1 MTQID
6 RTSREPL
13 WSQLHTDLL
22 RRLAEGDFSD
32 GFPGEAHLRQEY
44 GVSRHTVREA
54 LRRIRE
60 AGLVRSGRGRSS
72 EVLATVI
79 EQPLGSLYSLF
90 REVEARGMTQEST
103 VLACRVAQEPQAAA
117 RLGLA
122 PQTEL
127 FALERIRFADGQP
140 LAHDCVWL
148 PGGIGTPLLHTDF
161 SRTAL
166 YDELARHNIPR
177 PDGGRER
184 ITATNLSPT
193 SAEHLK
199 VSQGTAALVIERTGL
214 WHGDPIECRRTTIR
228 ADRFALLMSWSGNGY
243 EINGDATGG
252 RRAPGDNAPQVD

>member
-22 RRLAEGDFSD
+22 RRLAAGDFSD

-79 EQPLGSLYSLF
+79 EQPLGGLYSLF
-90 REVEARGMTQEST
+90 REIEARGMTQESI
-103 VLACRVAQEPQAAA
+103 VLACRLAEEPQAAA
-117 RLGLA
+117 RLALDPRA
-122 PQTEL
+122 EL
-127 FALERIRFADGQP
+127 FALERVRLADGEP
-140 LAHDCVWL
+140 LAHDCAWL
-148 PGGIGTPLLHTDF
+148 PGHIGTPLLHTDF

-166 YDELARHNIPR
+166 YDELDRHGIPR

-184 ITATNLSPT
+184 ITATNLSPA
-193 SAEHLK
+193 SADYLN
-199 VSQGTAALVIERTGL
+199 VSPGTAALVIERTGL
-214 WHGDPIECRRTTIR
+214 WRGEPIECRRTTIR
-228 ADRFALLMSWSGNGY
+228 SDRFALLMSWSGSGY
-243 EINGDATGG
+243 EIQGEAGGD
-252 RRAPGDNAPQVD
+252 RRGPHDVSPQVD